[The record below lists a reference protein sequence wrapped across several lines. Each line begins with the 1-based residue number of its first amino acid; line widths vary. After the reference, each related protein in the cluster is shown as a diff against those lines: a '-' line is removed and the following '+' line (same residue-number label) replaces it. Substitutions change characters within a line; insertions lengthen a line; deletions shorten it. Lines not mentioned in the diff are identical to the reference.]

1 MTDDYVTV
9 SRQLL
14 RETHRLIYRL
24 VDKIPSKKITV
35 DESLEMAAVLM
46 ELQLGM
52 TKRATE

>member
-14 RETHRLIYRL
+14 REAHRLIYRL
-24 VDKIPSKKITV
+24 VDKIPSKKITA

-46 ELQLGM
+46 GLQLAM
-52 TKRATE
+52 TKRAAE